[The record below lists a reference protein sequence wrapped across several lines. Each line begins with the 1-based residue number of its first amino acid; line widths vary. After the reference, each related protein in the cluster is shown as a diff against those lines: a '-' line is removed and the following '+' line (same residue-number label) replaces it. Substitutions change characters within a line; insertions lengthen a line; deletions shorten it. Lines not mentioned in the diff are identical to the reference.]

1 MKRLFIAVQLLAECV
16 WTLCTDK
23 EEQRQY
29 EYDLGNGEIED

>member
-1 MKRLFIAVQLLAECV
+1 MKRLFIAIQLLVACV
-16 WTLCTDK
+16 WTLLTDK